1 MQCINE
7 ITTIMKLDKE
17 KEWSTENI
25 IIFSFWLL
33 KRKEYGYSM
42 LCIHGSCLGI
52 KVSTLLRLKW
62 DDFIDNN
69 IMFEDEI
76 TSMTKDELVIK
87 SDKKDGKR
95 VYELSSFIKSITNY
109 IYEQVIEN
117 ADSKIDDFIYINE
130 KTGKVLS
137 TSTLNRE
144 LNKLY
149 GQFKQEVLDT
159 IYIDLNFSPLKTN
172 TFEIAWAK
180 DMVTKYNY
188 SKKIFILV
196 SKHMGHRTVSD
207 TINLLGI
214 EPNDDVKISYDL
226 FNPTFTDELKLHDMI
241 QNKDT
246 LRSYLLENKI
256 GKTTDKFKKEQKE
269 RFNELQKNL
278 GIDTP
283 E

>member
-1 MQCINE
+1 
-7 ITTIMKLDKE
+7 MKLDKE

-117 ADSKIDDFIYINE
+117 ADSKINDFIYINE